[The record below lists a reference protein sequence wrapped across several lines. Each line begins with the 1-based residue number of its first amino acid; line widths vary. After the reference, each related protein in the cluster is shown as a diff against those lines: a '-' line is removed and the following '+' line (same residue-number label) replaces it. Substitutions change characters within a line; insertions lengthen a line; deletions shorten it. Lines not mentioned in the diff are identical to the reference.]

1 MAPKGSTRIFFATDV
16 HGSEKTFRKFINAGK
31 VYKTDVLVLG
41 GDLTG
46 KGVVPIVEHD
56 DGSLHCDFLG
66 ANLVLKS
73 SQDEQETARRISDIG
88 YYPYRTTRKEI
99 EELKSDKTEAE
110 AIFLKLM
117 IERLENWLR
126 LAEGNLKDAGTK
138 CFITGGNDDPF
149 LVEEVL
155 NRSEFVINPENKVV
169 QVDDNHEMI
178 SCAYGNPTPW
188 NTARELSE
196 EELGKKIE
204 SLASQVKKMEN
215 CVFNLHIPPANSGL
229 DTCVK
234 LDTTKDPP
242 QAMYEAGQ
250 PVMMGA
256 GSTAVRSAIE
266 KHQPLL
272 GLHGHIH
279 ESRAVAR
286 IGRTCC
292 LNPGS
297 EYGEGVLRGV
307 VATLTEKKM
316 LSYQFVSG

>member
-1 MAPKGSTRIFFATDV
+1 MNGRTRIFFATDV
-16 HGSEKTFRKFINAGK
+16 HGSEKTFRKFINTSK
-31 VYKTDVLVLG
+31 VYKVDVLILG

-66 ANLVLKS
+66 ANLVLKNT
-73 SQDEQETARRISDIG
+73 QEEQETAGRIADIG
-88 YYPYRTTRKEI
+88 YYPYRTTQTEM
-99 EELKSDKTEAE
+99 EELKADKTKADS
-110 AIFLKLM
+110 IYVKLM

-126 LAEGNLKDAGTK
+126 LAEENLRGTNTR
-138 CFITGGNDDPF
+138 CFITGGNDDPL
-149 LVEEVL
+149 LVEEIL
-155 NRSEFVINPENKVV
+155 NRSSFVVNPENRVV
-169 QVDDNHEMI
+169 RVDEHHEMI

-188 NTARELSE
+188 NTPRELPE
-196 EELGKKIE
+196 DA
-204 SLASQVKKMEN
+204 LASRIEN
-215 CVFNLHIPPANSGL
+215 LSSLVENMGNCIFNFHIPPVNSQL

-234 LDTTKDPP
+234 LDTTKNPP
-242 QAMYEAGQ
+242 QALYEGGQ

-256 GSTAVRSAIE
+256 GSSAVRSAIE

-307 VATLTEKKM
+307 IVNLTEKKM